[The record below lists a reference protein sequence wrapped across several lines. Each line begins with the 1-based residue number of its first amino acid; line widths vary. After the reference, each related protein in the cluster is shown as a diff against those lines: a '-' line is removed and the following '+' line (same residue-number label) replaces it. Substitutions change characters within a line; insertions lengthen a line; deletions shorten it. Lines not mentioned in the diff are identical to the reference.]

1 MEILNRINELRNKRG
16 WSIYKLAEESGITQS
31 TLANMFSRQTLPSLT
46 TLKQLCDA
54 FGITL
59 SQFFENDSKEF
70 SDDELLL
77 ISNYRKISSN
87 EKEIINKLLE
97 TILNQK

>member
-16 WSIYKLAEESGITQS
+16 WSIYKLAEEAGITQS

-54 FGITL
+54 FGITMA
-59 SQFFENDSKEF
+59 QFFQGNSNEFNDE
-70 SDDELLL
+70 EQLI
-77 ISNYRKISSN
+77 ISNYRKLEKQ
-87 EKEIINKLLE
+87 EKEVIKKLLE
-97 TILNQK
+97 SILSQK

>member
-31 TLANMFSRQTLPSLT
+31 TLANMFSRQTSPSLT

-54 FGITL
+54 FGI
-59 SQFFENDSKEF
+59 SMAQFFEDDSNGF
-70 SDDELLL
+70 SDEEQL
-77 ISNYRKISSN
+77 IVSYYRKLSKS
-87 EKEIINKLLE
+87 EKEVITKLLE
-97 TILNQK
+97 SILNQK